1 MNRKK
6 SFELNEAMHN
16 KIISV
21 AYGDAGLMD
30 RIKIMR
36 AAAENEEVRN
46 LLDEYKKTALEVK
59 ILELEE
65 FPQELLKAVESK
77 TVSLKK
83 NTNTF
88 FYDLYSVILSRPG
101 YSAAVTIVLVAAMVI
116 SLIINKPVQYNYSAA
131 EINVADK
138 QAKYAFEIV
147 GKIFNETNITLQKEV
162 LGKAVAKPLNE
173 SIGVVNKLIKGDKNE
188 IN

>member
-83 NTNTF
+83 NTNAF

-101 YSAAVTIVLVAAMVI
+101 YSAVVTIVLVAAMVI
-116 SLIINKPVQYNYSAA
+116 SLIINKPVKYNYSAA

>member
-21 AYGDAGLMD
+21 AYGDAGLLD
-30 RIKIMR
+30 RRKIMQ

-46 LLDEYKKTALEVK
+46 LLDEYKKTAREVK
-59 ILELEE
+59 KIDLEE
-65 FPQELLKAVESK
+65 FPQELLKTIESK
-77 TVSLKK
+77 TISLKK

>member
-6 SFELNEAMHN
+6 SFELNEEMHN

-21 AYGDAGLMD
+21 SYGDAPLLD
-30 RIKIMR
+30 RIKVMR
-36 AAAENEEVRN
+36 AAATNDEVRD
-46 LLDEYKKTALEVK
+46 LLNSYKKTACEVK
-59 ILELEE
+59 QLDLEE
-65 FPQELLKAVESK
+65 FPQELLKSVESK

-88 FYDLYSVILSRPG
+88 FYDFYSIILSRPIH
-101 YSAAVTIVLVAAMVI
+101 SAATTILLVAAMVL
-116 SLIINKPVQYNYSAA
+116 SLIINKPVQYNYSAT
-131 EINVADK
+131 EVNVAEK

-147 GKIFNETNITLQKEV
+147 DKIFKETNITLKKEV
-162 LGKAVAKPLNE
+162 LGKAVAKPIYE
-173 SIGVVNKLIKGDKNE
+173 SIGVVNKLIKGEKNE